1 MHSVL
6 SNKEILSKVS
16 SNCSLMVLFSY
27 LNYNYLL
34 KLVMY
39 NKNLQKKFGINS
51 INYNIENNFNYIKR
65 KITLIHRNFFIDD
78 LNIIILIFSLCCSGC
93 CFLYYIIYPILLNTL
108 YSFDENNLKENYD
121 KKSLETIKLINLV
134 LFPYFLILF
143 ITIFIFHKCIFIERT
158 HHVILE
164 LVILIIILLIDCA
177 YEGLIIY
184 KLILSYKI
192 KKSGNWYN

>member
-93 CFLYYIIYPILLNTL
+93 CFLY
-108 YSFDENNLKENYD
+108 
-121 KKSLETIKLINLV
+121 
-134 LFPYFLILF
+134 
-143 ITIFIFHKCIFIERT
+143 
-158 HHVILE
+158 
-164 LVILIIILLIDCA
+164 
-177 YEGLIIY
+177 
-184 KLILSYKI
+184 
-192 KKSGNWYN
+192 